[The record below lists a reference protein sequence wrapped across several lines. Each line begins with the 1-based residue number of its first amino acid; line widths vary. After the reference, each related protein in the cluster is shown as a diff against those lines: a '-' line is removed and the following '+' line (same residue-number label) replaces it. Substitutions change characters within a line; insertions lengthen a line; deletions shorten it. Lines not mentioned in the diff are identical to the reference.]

1 MSTNEPRKD
10 EEIQSLNA
18 DQLNVQELDD
28 KLLDEVAGGTF
39 QDQDTLAASCS
50 GHSCGNHWC

>member
-10 EEIQSLNA
+10 DEIQSLNA

-28 KLLDEVAGGTF
+28 KLLDQVAGG
-39 QDQDTLAASCS
+39 LEGEEAAAFCS

>member
-1 MSTNEPRKD
+1 MSTNEPGKN

-28 KLLDEVAGGTF
+28 KLLDDVAGGLESAERE
-39 QDQDTLAASCS
+39 LAASCS

>member
-1 MSTNEPRKD
+1 MSTNDPGKN

-18 DQLNVQELDD
+18 DQLDVQELDD
-28 KLLDEVAGGTF
+28 KLLDDVAGGVYEA
-39 QDQDTLAASCS
+39 DQVAASCS

>member
-1 MSTNEPRKD
+1 MSTNDPGKN

-28 KLLDEVAGGTF
+28 KLLDQVAGGLESS
-39 QDQDTLAASCS
+39 DQEFAASCS